1 MRSLSL
7 ALRQLRREWRSGEL
21 AVLWLSLCVAVAALC
36 GVGFLVDRIGRAV
49 TAQASE
55 VLAADLRV
63 ESDAAID
70 PAEQAHALSS
80 GLTSARLTMT
90 LSAIFN
96 GDSNQLADVRA
107 VSDRV
112 AHARDTRARGGL
124 ARFAAGGRAGCDD
137 WHQSECRLA
146 HAARGADPDLA
157 ARPELDLRR
166 VCLGAAHQ

>member
-1 MRSLSL
+1 MRSFSL

-70 PAEQAHALSS
+70 PAEQAHALSA

-96 GDSNQLADVRA
+96 GDTNQLADVRA
-107 VSDRV
+107 VSLGYPLRGNLTVADRAFGVGVPTREIPAPGEAWPDSRV
-112 AHARDTRARGGL
+112 AAPKPPRRR
-124 ARFAAGGRAGCDD
+124 
-137 WHQSECRLA
+137 
-146 HAARGADPDLA
+146 
-157 ARPELDLRR
+157 RPRPTSR
-166 VCLGAAHQ
+166 